1 MVDENALL
9 RARIE
14 AAKVAAT
21 VASGTRDGSI
31 TIFVEVFKYTK
42 KEFEEALRLVEKAP
56 TITFDGK
63 KYIYID

>member
-21 VASGTRDGSI
+21 VASGTRADAFE
-31 TIFVEVFKYTK
+31 IFEKVFRCTT
-42 KEFEEALRLVEKAP
+42 KEFEDALKLEAP
-56 TITFDGK
+56 TVIVEGR

>member
-21 VASGTRDGSI
+21 VASGTRDEPFA
-31 TIFVEVFKYTK
+31 IFQKVFNYTK
-42 KEFEEALRLVEKAP
+42 KEFEDALRLVEKAP